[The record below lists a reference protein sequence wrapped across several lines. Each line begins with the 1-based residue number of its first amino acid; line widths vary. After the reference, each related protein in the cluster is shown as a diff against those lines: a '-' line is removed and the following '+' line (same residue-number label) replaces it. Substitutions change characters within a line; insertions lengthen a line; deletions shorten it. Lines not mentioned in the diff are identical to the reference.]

1 MLIGSFVCMELIA
14 ALLRLALEILARP
27 SVLSSTSAH
36 PLSPHRILIF
46 MNGTTKR
53 IKAFHMDLL

>member
-1 MLIGSFVCMELIA
+1 MELIA

-36 PLSPHRILIF
+36 PPSPHRILIF